1 MKVYIRHSSIRNI
14 NGVFKKISNEMFHN
28 RIQNLYF
35 RKYEQKYVISKKP
48 NELINF
54 IGYYDIDTK
63 TMMVYD
69 KGLYKVDLGC
79 KVEFEENIQTYPA
92 TTQLKKMN
100 LQMFCKDS
108 KMTQGQSGNCWLI
121 STLIALEKHITFC
134 EKKNII
140 YLVTTEK
147 GTVKFNKL
155 IEKLDENN
163 YKVFLK
169 IDGILKE
176 ILIDNEIPHHKG
188 DALYCNA
195 TCSWPLLIEKAFF
208 KQFGYKAL
216 NSSYPEYA
224 LSILNYNFDE
234 YPLYLCKNTDKRWLV
249 FNGPNTHIDIDL
261 KVLKLGFSDFHYT
274 NEDILKIIKMKIE
287 NKIVIV
293 SINSSRKL
301 PIRCDIC
308 KKFKHNHTYC
318 VQGIEGNKVLI
329 RDPVLLDIIFLDF
342 FKFLDIFNCISLF

>member
-1 MKVYIRHSSIRNI
+1 MKVYIRHSTIRNI
-14 NGVFKKISNEMFHN
+14 DGVYKKISNEIFHN
-28 RIQNLYF
+28 RLKNLYF
-35 RKYEQKYVISKKP
+35 RKYEQKYVLSKKP
-48 NELINF
+48 NELLNF
-54 IGYYDIDTK
+54 IAYYDTNNEN
-63 TMMVYD
+63 MFVFD

-79 KVEFEENIQTYPA
+79 KVEFEEIIQMYP
-92 TTQLKKMN
+92 TNTSLKKMD
-100 LQMFCKDS
+100 LPLFCKDS
-108 KMTQGQSGNCWLI
+108 KITQGNSGDCWLI
-121 STLIALEKHITFC
+121 SALIELEKHITFC

-140 YLVTTEK
+140 YLIKKEND
-147 GTVKFNKL
+147 TVKFNKL
-155 IEKLDENN
+155 IEKMDKNH

-176 ILIDNEIPHHKG
+176 ILINNDIPHYKG
-188 DALYCNA
+188 NALYCKA
-195 TCSWPLLIEKAFF
+195 TCSWPILIEKAFF
-208 KQFGYKAL
+208 KQFGYKAI

-249 FNGPNTHIDIDL
+249 FNGSNTYIDIDL
-261 KVLKLGFSDFHYT
+261 KVLKLGLSKFYYLND
-274 NEDILKIIKMKIE
+274 DIIAILKIKIK

-318 VQGIEGNKVLI
+318 VQGIQGNKVLI
-329 RDPVLLDIIFLDF
+329 RDPVAFDIIFLDF
-342 FKFLDIFNCISLF
+342 FKFLDIFSFL